1 MRHCNIL
8 CPKLEDQ
15 VKAIDLTKLHFWLIS
30 NGWSANFAREGKICE
45 YMNED
50 IAHSGV
56 VAIYEYEDKHQHN
69 ARFISLLCEVYRM
82 CINELTEKINDMSKL
97 DMDHILELLG
107 NNDSIYA
114 RITRKFITNETITS
128 MIIERVSGKIE
139 LYEDRDEIYE
149 QLIAKKGGYFF
160 DTSIKSA
167 ILIVDKFTEYKFEM

>member
-1 MRHCNIL
+1 
-8 CPKLEDQ
+8 
-15 VKAIDLTKLHFWLIS
+15 
-30 NGWSANFAREGKICE
+30 
-45 YMNED
+45 
-50 IAHSGV
+50 
-56 VAIYEYEDKHQHN
+56 
-69 ARFISLLCEVYRM
+69 M

-114 RITRKFITNETITS
+114 RITRKFISNETITS